1 MVDDVLDYLVV
12 GAGPAGLQLGRQL
25 EQAGHRYLVLEAG
38 STPATFFTRFPRHRT
53 LISVNKKHTGW
64 TDPELNLRVDWN
76 SLLDDGP
83 DPLLFTDYS
92 AELFPPAETFLRYT
106 ADYAAK
112 HKIAIRY
119 GTRVTRIGRD
129 AESALFTLTDGD
141 GNTYTTKRLI
151 MATGVT
157 KPYIPDVPG
166 MELVDQY
173 ADFDTDPAQFTN
185 KRVLILGKGNS
196 AFETADSVNAYAA
209 VLHVAGPRP
218 VKLAWRTHF
227 VGHLRAFNAGVLDMY
242 QLKLQHAILDGDVRE
257 IRKDEDGYHVKF
269 AFARADEVVKEIRY
283 DRVIAATGFRFDAS
297 MFDEDCRP
305 ELAINGRFPA
315 QTSSWESVNVPGLYF
330 AGTITQ
336 VRDFKKATSA
346 FIHGFRYGVRAL
358 SKVLEERY
366 HDNEWPQTVLKAETG
381 ELVDAVLK
389 RINRTSG
396 LFQQFGFLADV
407 LVVEGGQARYLEE
420 MPVARFA
427 DTPLSEAENAFL
439 ITLDYG
445 PDHDKVDPFDFT
457 VKRASQDVANDSGEG
472 HYLHPIVRHYRRGEL
487 VATHHVTEN
496 LDNEWDRPVH
506 VEALTKFFTGQLA

>member
-1 MVDDVLDYLVV
+1 MSEDVLDYLVV
-12 GAGPAGLQLGRQL
+12 GAGPAGLQLGQQL
-25 EQAGHRYLVLEAG
+25 DRAGHSYLVLEAG
-38 STPATFFTRFPRHRT
+38 SGPATFFRTFPRHRT

-64 TDPELNLRVDWN
+64 TDPELNLRMDWN
-76 SLLDDGP
+76 SLLAEGDP

-92 AELFPPAETFLRYT
+92 AEMFPSAEALLRYT

-112 HKIAIRY
+112 HEIAIRY
-119 GTRVTRIGRD
+119 DTRVRRISR
-129 AESALFTLTDGD
+129 AD
-141 GNTYTTKRLI
+141 GNFVATAEDGTAFTALRLV
-151 MATGVT
+151 MATGVS
-157 KPYIPDVPG
+157 KAHIPDVPG

-185 KRVLILGKGNS
+185 QRVLVLGKGNS
-196 AFETADSVNAYAA
+196 AFETADSLNAYAA
-209 VLHVAGPRP
+209 VLHVSGPRP

-257 IRKDEDGYHVKF
+257 ITKREDGYHVKF
-269 AFARADEVVKEIRY
+269 AFFRADEVIKELRY
-283 DRVIAATGFRFDAS
+283 DRVIACTGFRFDAS
-297 MFDEDCRP
+297 IFDEDCRP
-305 ELAINGRFPA
+305 ELTIDDRFPA

-358 SKVLEERY
+358 SKVFEERY
-366 HDNEWPQTVLKAETG
+366 HGREWPHTVLKTDVG
-381 ELVDAVLK
+381 DLVEAVIT
-389 RINRTSG
+389 RINRSSA
-396 LFQQFGFLADV
+396 LYQQFGFLADV
-407 LVVEGGQARYLEE
+407 LALERGQARYYEE
-420 MPVARFA
+420 VPVARVA
-427 DTPLSEAENAFL
+427 ERSPDVENAFV

-472 HYLHPIVRHYRRGEL
+472 HYLHPIVRHYRHGEL

-496 LDNEWDRPVH
+496 LENEWNREVH
-506 VEALTKFFTGQLA
+506 VDALTAFLTKQLA